1 MPFATEEIWS
11 LLPGERGL
19 LAVAAWPEADPS
31 LRDDEAEAVLGRLI
45 EAVGALRSYRDD
57 VGAKPGTAMRGALAA
72 DGYDDL
78 REQLARLGRFEL
90 VEGDPGEDPV
100 TEVEIP
106 GGVVRVL
113 SSDAFDPE
121 EEERRRAS
129 ERGAPPGRDRAAR
142 AQARQ

>member
-1 MPFATEEIWS
+1 
-11 LLPGERGL
+11 
-19 LAVAAWPEADPS
+19 
-31 LRDDEAEAVLGRLI
+31 
-45 EAVGALRSYRDD
+45 
-57 VGAKPGTAMRGALAA
+57 MRGALAA
-72 DGYDDL
+72 DGYEEL

-100 TEVEIP
+100 AEVDIP

-129 ERGAPPGRDRAAR
+129 ERARLQGEIERLERKLANQSFVAKAPPAVVEGERRKLEEYREALRRLEDE
-142 AQARQ
+142 